1 MQKNEWIRYIVLTLF
16 CLFISKEDMK
26 THCIRNRVILA
37 AIGIGIPLVLVSMDM
52 EVVLSCLA
60 GMGIG
65 FLLSFFVAWFSKGG
79 FGMGDAKLVSVIGLY
94 LGISYM
100 GNTVFW
106 GLLLVIAFGVLQRIR
121 KKAAKQAEYPFAP
134 FLTVGILITLG
145 MRWIA

>member
-1 MQKNEWIRYIVLTLF
+1 MQRYEWIRYIILIAF
-16 CLFISKEDMK
+16 CLFISKEDIK

-52 EVVLSCLA
+52 DVVLSCLT
-60 GMGIG
+60 GVGIG

-79 FGMGDAKLVSVIGLY
+79 FGMGDAKLIAVIGLY
-94 LGISYM
+94 LGISSM
-100 GNTVFW
+100 GNAVFW
-106 GLLLVIAFGVLQRIR
+106 GLLMVIAFGVLRRIR